1 MAKYMRDIF
10 GEKLCSD
17 VDPALSE
24 MPSPDMLKYKI
35 LIKVRLCVRVCVC
48 VCVRFDVLSL
58 ANFLA
63 ECLI

>member
-35 LIKVRLCVRVCVC
+35 LIKVCVC
-48 VCVRFDVLSL
+48 VCVRLDVLSL
-58 ANFLA
+58 GQFLH
-63 ECLI
+63 